1 MYRILLSVCFF
12 FVTLISLT
20 AGTVSDVKRAMADE
34 LKRSLSEL
42 HVEGLQKP
50 YYLDYAVTRRTS
62 YGIKSTL
69 GALLYSRATQ
79 SASLTVGIRVGTPKF
94 DNTNYFDVSLGF
106 FGSADDE
113 ESYRNRRIP
122 TELDYSALSRELWLA
137 TDAAYKQA
145 AELYSKKE
153 AAIKNRLRN
162 DTTPDFILAPASV
175 QVDTVGHYA
184 KFDTRY
190 FEALTKDLSEIFAR
204 YPNIQASTV
213 GIEYLPE
220 ETIYVN
226 SEGREFVK
234 REAYVGL
241 EVAASAQ
248 SDDGMIIANS
258 YTCYARTP
266 QDLPS
271 RDSLLKAIEQT
282 AATLEQTRTAPKL
295 DDSYSGPVLFEGQA
309 AAEVFAQMFTP
320 NLVAQRMPLTERGV
334 QDDERFGS
342 FQNKIGGRVLP
353 EFLSV
358 EAIPQKTMFEK
369 TSLCGSYAV
378 DDEGTPSK
386 NVMIVEAGYLK
397 TLLSSR
403 IPTKRIRESNGH
415 QRGGAP
421 IMSSVLIQSNKKNAL
436 SAVDL
441 RKRMMKFCKDREL
454 PFGVIVRK
462 VLNQN
467 LLYTVLF
474 SQTSGEFPYAQGAGK
489 MSLLEV
495 VKLYPNGKE
504 EIIRGAEGM
513 GFVVQAFK
521 DIVAVGNK
529 QRAYNYLAPAVMSP
543 FMTGG
548 SQYVISSIITPD
560 ILFEDAEI
568 SPLKSDF
575 PKPPLLP
582 SPQAQK

>member
-1 MYRILLSVCFF
+1 MRQII
-12 FVTLISLT
+12 ISFCAVFISCGIAN
-20 AGTVSDVKRAMADE
+20 AGTVEEIKRAMSDE
-34 LKRSLSEL
+34 IKRSLSEL
-42 HVEGLQKP
+42 SVEGLQKP
-50 YYLDYAVTRRTS
+50 YYVDYAVTRRTS

-69 GALLYSRATQ
+69 GALLYSRSVP

-122 TELDYSALSRELWLA
+122 LETDYSSLRRELWLA

-153 AAIKNRLRN
+153 AAVKNRLRN
-162 DTTPDFILAPASV
+162 DSTPDFTPIEPAILA
-175 QVDTVGHYA
+175 DTVAGYA
-184 KFDTRY
+184 RFDTRY
-190 FEALTKDLSEIFAR
+190 FEALTRDLSEIFGR
-204 YPNIQASTV
+204 YPHLHGSSV

-234 REAYVGL
+234 REAYIGL
-241 EVAASAQ
+241 EVVASTQ
-248 SDDGMIIANS
+248 SDDGMILANT

-266 QDLPS
+266 QELPT
-271 RDSLLKAIEQT
+271 RDSLLKAIEQ
-282 AATLEQTRTAPKL
+282 AATTLENTRRAPRL
-295 DDSYSGPVLFEGQA
+295 EDSYSGPVLFEDQA
-309 AAEVFAQMFTP
+309 AAEVFSQMFTP
-320 NLVAQRMPLTERGV
+320 NLVAQRSPLTERGV

-353 EFLSV
+353 EFLTV
-358 EAIPQKTMFEK
+358 QAIPQKSVFEK
-369 TSLCGSYAV
+369 TSLCGSYSI
-378 DDEGTPSK
+378 DDEGMPSK
-386 NVMIVEAGYLK
+386 NVTIVDAGYLK

-421 IMSSVLIQSNKKNAL
+421 IMSSLLVQPNKKNSL
-436 SAVDL
+436 SNADL
-441 RKRMMKFCKDREL
+441 RKKMMKFCKDREL
-454 PFGVIVRK
+454 PFGIIVRK

-474 SQTSGEFPYAQGAGK
+474 NQTSGEYPYAQGNGK
-489 MSLLEV
+489 LSLIEV

-504 EIIRGAEGM
+504 EIVRGSEGA
-513 GFVVQAFK
+513 GFVVQTFK
-521 DIVAVGNK
+521 DIIAVGNK
-529 QRAYNYLAPAVMSP
+529 QKAYNYLAPAVMSP

-548 SQYVISSIITPD
+548 SQYVISSLIIPD
-560 ILFEDAEI
+560 LLFEDAEI
-568 SPLKSDF
+568 SPIKSDF
-575 PKPPLLP
+575 PKPPLLAA
-582 SPQAQK
+582 PQAQK

>member
-1 MYRILLSVCFF
+1 MLY
-12 FVTLISLT
+12 
-20 AGTVSDVKRAMADE
+20 AGTVTEIKKAMNDE
-34 LKRSLSEL
+34 IKRSLSEL
-42 HVEGLQKP
+42 SVEGLQKP
-50 YYLDYAVTRRTS
+50 YYVDYAVTRRTS

-69 GALLYSRATQ
+69 GALLYSRSVP
-79 SASLTVGIRVGTPKF
+79 SASLTVGIRVGNPKF

-113 ESYRNRRIP
+113 ENYRNRRIP
-122 TELDYSALSRELWLA
+122 LETDYSALRRELWLA

-162 DTTPDFILAPASV
+162 DTTPDFVPIEPAILADTASA
-175 QVDTVGHYA
+175 YA
-184 KFDTRY
+184 HFDTRY
-190 FEALTKDLSEIFAR
+190 FEALTRDLSEIFGR
-204 YPNIQASTV
+204 YPNVHGSSV

-234 REAYVGL
+234 REAYIGL
-241 EVAASAQ
+241 EVVASTQA
-248 SDDGMIIANS
+248 DDGMILANT

-266 QDLPS
+266 QELPT

-282 AATLEQTRTAPKL
+282 AANLENSRTANRL
-295 DDSYSGPVLFEGQA
+295 EDSYSGPVLFEGQA

-320 NLVAQRMPLTERGV
+320 NLVAQRSPLTERGV
-334 QDDERFGS
+334 QDDERFGT
-342 FQNKIGGRVLP
+342 FQNKVGGRVLP

-358 EAIPQKTMFEK
+358 QAIPQKNNFEK
-369 TSLCGSYAV
+369 TSLCGSYTI
-378 DDEGTPSK
+378 DDEGMPSK
-386 NVMIVEAGYLK
+386 NVTIVEAGYLK

-403 IPTKRIRESNGH
+403 IPTKRIRETNGH

-421 IMSSVLIQSNKKNAL
+421 IMSSLLIQPNKKNSL
-436 SAVDL
+436 SNADL
-441 RKRMMKFCKDREL
+441 RKKMLKFCKDREL
-454 PFGVIVRK
+454 PFGIIVRK

-474 SQTSGEFPYAQGAGK
+474 NQTSGEYPYAQGTGK
-489 MSLLEV
+489 LSLLEV
-495 VKLYPNGKE
+495 VKVFPNGKE
-504 EIIRGAEGM
+504 EIVRGSEGA

-521 DIVAVGNK
+521 DIIAAGNK
-529 QRAYNYLAPAVMSP
+529 QKAYNYLAPAVMSP

-548 SQYVISSIITPD
+548 SQYVISSVIIPD
-560 ILFEDAEI
+560 LLFEDAEI
-568 SPLKSDF
+568 SPIKSDF

-582 SPQAQK
+582 APQAQK